1 MQSHVPTVVKVYP
14 VITAVLSA
22 RAVGLPIGNAA
33 IAVFW

>member
-1 MQSHVPTVVKVYP
+1 MQNPVPIAVKVYP